1 MGGLFGLP
9 RLAPSTRR
17 RLESFS
23 ASRSRAGSASF
34 AAADRLDRA
43 QAEAAGLVA
52 KDFRVQRVAW
62 SILHVSPGLFGRNP
76 MVAPTIDSVF
86 KRAPPPP
93 RRLDL
98 DALAEAMAVTLN
110 AAAADWR
117 DDLLGDAIVTLR
129 RRHPELSPLDIDA
142 LLAAIEGRI
151 ERGAFGRKGV
161 IE

>member
-1 MGGLFGLP
+1 
-9 RLAPSTRR
+9 
-17 RLESFS
+17 
-23 ASRSRAGSASF
+23 
-34 AAADRLDRA
+34 
-43 QAEAAGLVA
+43 
-52 KDFRVQRVAW
+52 
-62 SILHVSPGLFGRNP
+62 